1 MRGTGHDEGALES
14 CGRGELLLGAQR
26 TGVAGGRDPGLR
38 TPARV
43 SSLTP
48 SGSRMDTRRG
58 LPDIESHRDLH
69 IWIIEVSGTTRQKN
83 W

>member
-1 MRGTGHDEGALES
+1 MMKGLWRAVGGESSCLEPRGP
-14 CGRGELLLGAQR
+14 
-26 TGVAGGRDPGLR
+26 GGDPGLR

-43 SSLTP
+43 SSPTP

-83 W
+83 WRQRECSGL

>member
-1 MRGTGHDEGALES
+1 MMKGLWRAVGGESSCLEPRGP
-14 CGRGELLLGAQR
+14 
-26 TGVAGGRDPGLR
+26 GGGGDP
-38 TPARV
+38 V

-48 SGSRMDTRRG
+48 PGSRMDTRRG

-83 W
+83 WRQRECSGLGD